1 MFKIRWRRSHLL
13 SCKRMEWD
21 IFLLPYRKY
30 RMLWGRLRYRWKLYK
45 TYTQLWYMYSKQ
57 IWRRKTVKFSMIS
70 KWSFYNF
77 QINVISHFQ
86 INVYYS
92 YHLWVCKRQTPFAWL
107 VSVNRLQLSFCSPLP
122 DYFSHTF

>member
-1 MFKIRWRRSHLL
+1 MFKIRWRRCHLL

-107 VSVNRLQLSFCSPLP
+107 VSVNRLQLSFCSTLP